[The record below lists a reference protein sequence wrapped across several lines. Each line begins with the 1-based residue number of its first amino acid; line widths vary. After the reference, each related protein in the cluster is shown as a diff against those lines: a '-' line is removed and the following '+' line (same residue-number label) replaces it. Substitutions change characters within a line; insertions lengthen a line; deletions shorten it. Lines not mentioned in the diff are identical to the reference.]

1 MAVDRLS
8 KYDAIFYYT
17 DTRRTAMQVSVGYL
31 FAGPIDF
38 DRYLEWVAP
47 RLERLPRLRM
57 VLNPTPLNLRRPY
70 WTPAAD
76 FDLSE
81 HVVSHTLTAPG
92 NEDQLRALFRDLAHR
107 RLPFTKP
114 LWQLHVIN
122 GLEDGGSVL
131 FLRSHHCMADA
142 GAILEIMTAMM
153 EATPVGDVTQL
164 PPTRG
169 GMAREAH
176 AQRPLHGLREWLS
189 ANGRKRL
196 GVLARF
202 ALARGARFPFTRPAS
217 GRIKVLWRRVPLA
230 EIREIRKAFDATVTD
245 VILAALG
252 SAMDA
257 YAERERVSVNGK
269 HLLLQIPANVR
280 MQNQYGEMGNEL
292 TMLPGLVPL
301 GLDDPVEQLRRVAA
315 YNRTLKELDMAPVM
329 HGLMGAAFGAATPP
343 GQAFIC
349 RLMVSKPY
357 LYLARMAGLPPKE
370 HALVSSIVMPPF
382 TYSVD
387 GQPLTGNVNIIAG
400 QFNMGIALSPVVY
413 DDEVMLTLS
422 VDAENL
428 GSPEPIMEDMLT
440 ALVELR
446 TCAVR

>member
-1 MAVDRLS
+1 MTVERLS

-17 DTRRTAMQVSVGYL
+17 DTRRTAMQVSVAYL

-38 DRYLEWVAP
+38 DCYFNWVAP
-47 RLERLPRLRM
+47 RLERLPRMRM
-57 VLNPTPLNLRRPY
+57 VVKPAPLNLRRPQ
-70 WTPAAD
+70 WIPAAD

-81 HVVSHTLTAPG
+81 HIVPHTLAAPG
-92 NEDQLRALFRDLAHR
+92 DDAQLRALIRELIHK

-114 LWQLHVIN
+114 LWQLHVVN
-122 GLEDGGSVL
+122 GVEGGGSVL
-131 FLRSHHCMADA
+131 LYRAHHCMADA
-142 GAILEIMTAMM
+142 SAILEIMRAMM

-169 GMAREAH
+169 GVAREAH
-176 AQRPLHGLREWLS
+176 AQRPLHGFRAWLTP
-189 ANGRKRL
+189 NGRKRL

-217 GRIKVLWRRVPLA
+217 GRMDVLWHRIPLA
-230 EIREIRKAFDATVTD
+230 EVRGVSKAFDATVTD

-257 YAERERVSVNGK
+257 YAERERVSVRGK
-269 HLLLQIPANVR
+269 SLLLQIPANVR
-280 MQNQYGEMGNEL
+280 MPNQYGELGNEL

-301 GLDDPVEQLRRVAA
+301 GIGDPVERLRRVAA
-315 YNRTLKELDMAPVM
+315 FNRTLKELDMAPVM
-329 HGLMGAAFGAATPP
+329 HGLMGAAFGAATPL
-343 GQAFIC
+343 GQAIIC
-349 RLMVSKPY
+349 RLMVSKSY
-357 LYLARMAGLPPKE
+357 LYFARLAGLPPKE

-382 TYSVD
+382 TYSVG

-400 QFNMGIALSPVVY
+400 QFNMGLALSPVVY
-413 DDEVMLTLS
+413 DDGVMLTLS

-428 GSPEPIMEDMLT
+428 GSPAPIMEDILA
-440 ALVELR
+440 ALAELGE
-446 TCAVR
+446 CAA